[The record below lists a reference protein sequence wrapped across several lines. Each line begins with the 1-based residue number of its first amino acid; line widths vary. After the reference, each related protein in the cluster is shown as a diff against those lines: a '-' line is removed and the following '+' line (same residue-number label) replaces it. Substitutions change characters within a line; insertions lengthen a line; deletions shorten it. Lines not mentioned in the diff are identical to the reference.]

1 MEYNTAREIL
11 LFSEYGR
18 GIKKMV
24 DIALTIEDRDKRS
37 QIAKN
42 IVKTMSI
49 LNPQLKDMDNFQQKL
64 YDHLFI
70 ISDFKLDIDCPYP
83 VPTVDSI
90 KRAPDRITYSMED
103 IRFRYYGKTLEAM
116 IKKACEFE
124 DGEEKNALV
133 NLLAVQMKKSYYLW
147 NDDILTD
154 DLVATHLAILSA
166 GKLIY
171 TDAMKG
177 EVYKHF
183 YQKPSLSGANKK
195 KFNNPPVGNGAGMNN
210 KRAFYKNKKRK

>member
-1 MEYNTAREIL
+1 MEYNTARETL

-24 DIALTIEDRDKRS
+24 DIALTIEDREKRS
-37 QIAKN
+37 QIARN

-83 VPTVDSI
+83 IPSPDSI
-90 KRAPDRITYSMED
+90 KRSPDKVTYSMQN

-124 DGEEKNALV
+124 DGEAKTALV

-154 DLVATHLAILSA
+154 DLVATHLAILSG

-171 TDAMKG
+171 TEEMKG

-183 YQKPSLSGANKK
+183 YQKPSLTSVNKK
-195 KFNNPPVGNGAGMNN
+195 KFNNSSMGNGIGNN